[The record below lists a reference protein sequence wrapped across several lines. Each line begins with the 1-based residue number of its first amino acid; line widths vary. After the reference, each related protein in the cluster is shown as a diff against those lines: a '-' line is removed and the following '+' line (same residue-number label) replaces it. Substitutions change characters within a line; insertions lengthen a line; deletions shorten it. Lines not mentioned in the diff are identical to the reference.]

1 MIVFRSPKLDCVLN
15 RWLVGPL
22 LPTHIA
28 RTAVSGSLSDADAI
42 AVDCAKL
49 HCTANG
55 NIVRQR
61 ARNAYQCH
69 GIERASSEQLHCA
82 GGSYDLTE
90 ATYLDSVTAVEP
102 LFDTMRG
109 QFLPLPICWD
119 K

>member
-1 MIVFRSPKLDCVLN
+1 MCRQLDCILDH
-15 RWLVGPL
+15 RLPGPL
-22 LPTHIA
+22 VPPHIHC
-28 RTAVSGSLSDADAI
+28 TVVYGSLSDADAI

-49 HCTANG
+49 HCTANC

-69 GIERASSEQLHCA
+69 GIERASSEQLHCS
-82 GGSYDLTE
+82 GGSHDLTE